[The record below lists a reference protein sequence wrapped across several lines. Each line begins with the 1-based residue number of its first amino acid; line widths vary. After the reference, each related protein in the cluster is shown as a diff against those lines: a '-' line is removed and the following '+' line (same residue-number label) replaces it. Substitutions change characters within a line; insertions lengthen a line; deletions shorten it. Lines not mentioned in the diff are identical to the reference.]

1 MVGAKVRKGWP
12 GHPRVERRSAPAGCP
27 ACRCRDDASCL
38 LRCQQ
43 GPGGFE
49 LESESTKRALCTQ
62 SGGGINR
69 QPWTPRGHLFRTL
82 SARQPFSG
90 LVGRTRCYTVRG
102 LCIST
107 LHVSLIIRVL
117 PRAESATGCIFRQR
131 RFCAGAIHVQGRY
144 FRSIRRALRGSDGR
158 AEVLRKE
165 SGKQVKHRTCRFFRS
180 SLHSA
185 GGDSRQFGKLAKTP

>member
-12 GHPRVERRSAPAGCP
+12 GHPRVEERSAPAGCP

-38 LRCQQ
+38 LRCLP

-49 LESESTKRALCTQ
+49 LESESTKRASCTQ

-69 QPWTPRGHLFRTL
+69 RPWTLWGI
-82 SARQPFSG
+82 
-90 LVGRTRCYTVRG
+90 CYTDRG

-131 RFCAGAIHVQGRY
+131 GYRTGAIHVQGRY

-158 AEVLRKE
+158 AEEGQKE
-165 SGKQVKHRTCRFFRS
+165 AGKQVKHRTCRFFSIFSTQRWWRFQ
-180 SLHSA
+180 A
-185 GGDSRQFGKLAKTP
+185 IR

>member
-12 GHPRVERRSAPAGCP
+12 GHPRVERRSAPASCP

-49 LESESTKRALCTQ
+49 WRSNQPSGPCALSQEEESTVSRGRPEGIC
-62 SGGGINR
+62 SGPYPLTSR
-69 QPWTPRGHLFRTL
+69 QWAG
-82 SARQPFSG
+82 
-90 LVGRTRCYTVRG
+90 GRTRCYTVRG

-117 PRAESATGCIFRQR
+117 PRAESATGCIFRHCR
-131 RFCAGAIHVQGRY
+131 YCTGAIHIQGRY
-144 FRSIRRALRGSDGR
+144 FRSIRRALRGSDG
-158 AEVLRKE
+158 
-165 SGKQVKHRTCRFFRS
+165 
-180 SLHSA
+180 A
-185 GGDSRQFGKLAKTP
+185 GRGAAKRIG